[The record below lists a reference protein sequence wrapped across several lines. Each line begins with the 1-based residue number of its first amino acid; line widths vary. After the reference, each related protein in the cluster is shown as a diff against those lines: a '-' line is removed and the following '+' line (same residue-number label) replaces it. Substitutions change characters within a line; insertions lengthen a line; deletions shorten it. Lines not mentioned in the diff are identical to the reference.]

1 MGLHS
6 HTFSEKGTNMTSQL
20 HILKVSSIKRVTFYL
35 HCNVTNFSEIK
46 KNYFVFKDSIEETKD
61 FKFWSVELGCHFCT
75 FLRKSHLY
83 LPCSVA
89 YSKWVPFLTSED
101 FDRNAILLGMNISYT
116 DAMFMETLIVNTLA
130 VALIALIIVMP
141 IL

>member
-1 MGLHS
+1 M
-6 HTFSEKGTNMTSQL
+6 
-20 HILKVSSIKRVTFYL
+20 
-35 HCNVTNFSEIK
+35 
-46 KNYFVFKDSIEETKD
+46 DSMEETKN
-61 FKFWSVELGCHFCT
+61 FKFWSVELGCHFCS
-75 FLRKSHLY
+75 FLRKSHLH

-141 IL
+141 ILVLHPKFKNRSQRIVTVTQDRYGWSKIEALDFIGLFCVYINKKP